1 MNVINFLIR
10 DSNQGEEAS
19 KTNSF
24 NCTCLLTFGN
34 FPKSVFWASDGCSEI
49 KNRFKNKKF
58 ISKWLK
64 VFFIIL
70 CTKRYFGL
78 SNVFFCYFVIT
89 YIKYLP
95 FCNAPFCIQKTI
107 WNILWKHH
115 QHFLFLVTLTWVPTL
130 LNLLST
136 WEYILKLSFQ
146 L

>member
-136 WEYILKLSFQ
+136 REYILKLSFQ

>member
-34 FPKSVFWASDGCSEI
+34 FPKSVFWSSDGCSEI

-89 YIKYLP
+89 YIKYLS

-115 QHFLFLVTLTWVPTL
+115 QHFLFLVTLTRVPTL

-136 WEYILKLSFQ
+136 REYILKLSFQ

>member
-1 MNVINFLIR
+1 MRVINFLIR

-34 FPKSVFWASDGCSEI
+34 FPKSVFWSSDGCSEI
-49 KNRFKNKKF
+49 KNQSIKNRFKNEKF

-70 CTKRYFGL
+70 CTKRYLGL

-89 YIKYLP
+89 YIKYLS
-95 FCNAPFCIQKTI
+95 FCNAPFCIQKTFETSLESTT
-107 WNILWKHH
+107 NIFFSLSLW
-115 QHFLFLVTLTWVPTL
+115 LGC
-130 LNLLST
+130 
-136 WEYILKLSFQ
+136 Q
-146 L
+146 LC

>member
-34 FPKSVFWASDGCSEI
+34 FPKSVFWSSDGCSEI

-78 SNVFFCYFVIT
+78 SNLFFCYFVIT
-89 YIKYLP
+89 YIKYLSFVMHP
-95 FCNAPFCIQKTI
+95 SVFKKQFETSFESTT
-107 WNILWKHH
+107 NIFFSLSLW
-115 QHFLFLVTLTWVPTL
+115 LGC
-130 LNLLST
+130 
-136 WEYILKLSFQ
+136 Q
-146 L
+146 LC